1 MRVMRRLLHRV
12 RRDERGI
19 ALVMALIIML
29 VLAGTTAAIVV
40 PGQVNQRSSLNS
52 ADARQAFALAETALA
67 YGEGAVYAA
76 GQTGKSPVAGDHDI
90 GTQPGGGTGTWSAV
104 VGADGITW
112 TIYGTGLVDGVT
124 RQVHAQATDHE
135 GRKQSR

>member
-40 PGQVNQRSSLNS
+40 PGQVNQRSALTS
-52 ADARQAFALAETALA
+52 ADERQAFALAESALA
-67 YGEGAVYAA
+67 
-76 GQTGKSPVAGDHDI
+76 
-90 GTQPGGGTGTWSAV
+90 
-104 VGADGITW
+104 
-112 TIYGTGLVDGVT
+112 
-124 RQVHAQATDHE
+124 
-135 GRKQSR
+135 